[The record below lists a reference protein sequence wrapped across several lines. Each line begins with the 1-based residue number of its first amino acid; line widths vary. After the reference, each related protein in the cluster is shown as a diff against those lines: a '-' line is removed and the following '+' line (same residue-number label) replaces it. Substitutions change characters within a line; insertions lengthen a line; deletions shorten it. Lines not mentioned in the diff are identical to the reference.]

1 MNINNIIKNFIENNQ
16 EIDITII
23 IKIKDVIIIDLKIEI
38 INNIIQEILIIDF

>member
-38 INNIIQEILIIDF
+38 IKG